1 MSNKLFFHTFA
12 LEKKFKGKIQTKY
25 FFITMEKRLMKS
37 ADKKFCGVCGGIA
50 NYFDI
55 DPTIIRAIYAALTL
69 FSAAFPGI
77 ILYFVLAVVMPSEN

>member
-1 MSNKLFFHTFA
+1 MSKKLFFITLHLKRNSKT
-12 LEKKFKGKIQTKY
+12 ITNNI

-55 DPTIIRAIYAALTL
+55 DPTIIHAIYAALTL

-77 ILYFVLAVVMPSEN
+77 ILYFVLAVVMPSEH

>member
-1 MSNKLFFHTFA
+1 MSKKLFFIPLHLKRNSKT
-12 LEKKFKGKIQTKY
+12 ITNNI

-77 ILYFVLAVVMPSEN
+77 ILYFVLAVVMPSEH

>member
-1 MSNKLFFHTFA
+1 
-12 LEKKFKGKIQTKY
+12 
-25 FFITMEKRLMKS
+25 MKS

-77 ILYFVLAVVMPSEN
+77 ILYFVLAVVMPSEH

>member
-1 MSNKLFFHTFA
+1 
-12 LEKKFKGKIQTKY
+12 
-25 FFITMEKRLMKS
+25 MEKRLMKS

-55 DPTIIRAIYAALTL
+55 DPTIIRVIYAALTL

>member
-1 MSNKLFFHTFA
+1 MSKKLFFIPLHLKRNSKT
-12 LEKKFKGKIQTKY
+12 ITNNI

>member
-1 MSNKLFFHTFA
+1 MRKHIFRTFA
-12 LEKKFKGKIQTKY
+12 LEKKVKDYNKQKK

-77 ILYFVLAVVMPSEN
+77 ILYFVLAVVMPSEH